1 MTISHTNILFMVFR
15 EHPFT
20 DLLLL
25 IHVLYMNLVEP
36 DSLESILTLIFDSNE
51 IYALINCIGVF
62 DTIDS
67 LDDIS
72 SSRITDSFNINALS
86 ATLIIIG
93 ITFISSARSR

>member
-1 MTISHTNILFMVFR
+1 MEFR
-15 EHPFT
+15 DHPFT

-25 IHVLYMNLVEP
+25 IHVLYMQIWLNLI
-36 DSLESILTLIFDSNE
+36 LESILTPIFDSNE

-67 LDDIS
+67 LDVS

-86 ATLIIIG
+86 ATLASSLALRSFRRGVGDYKYIIWR
-93 ITFISSARSR
+93 AV